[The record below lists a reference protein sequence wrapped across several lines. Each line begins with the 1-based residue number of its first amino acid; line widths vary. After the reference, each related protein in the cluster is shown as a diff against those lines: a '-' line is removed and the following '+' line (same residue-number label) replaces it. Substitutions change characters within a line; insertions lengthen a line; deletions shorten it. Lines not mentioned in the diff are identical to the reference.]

1 MKRTKHVIQIAAA
14 IISDPDAQHY
24 GYALLEL
31 TGLRSGV
38 LYPVLHRMLDEGWLE
53 DGWEE
58 QPANG
63 RRAKP
68 PRRYYTLT
76 DLGRREMG
84 ALPAAPVEATR
95 SIRRPRPATS

>member
-14 IISDPDAQHY
+14 LMADPDAHHH
-24 GYALLEL
+24 GYALGGE

-38 LYPVLHRMLDEGWLE
+38 LYPVLHRMLEEGWLE

-63 RRAKP
+63 RRTRP

-76 DLGRREMG
+76 DLGRQELG
-84 ALPAAPVEATR
+84 AMPAPAPSPRAL
-95 SIRRPRPATS
+95 RRPRPATS